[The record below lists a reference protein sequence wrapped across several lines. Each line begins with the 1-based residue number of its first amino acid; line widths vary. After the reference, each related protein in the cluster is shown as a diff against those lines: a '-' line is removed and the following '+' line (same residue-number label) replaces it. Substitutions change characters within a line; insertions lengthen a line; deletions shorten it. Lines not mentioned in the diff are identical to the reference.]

1 VERPVSVV
9 ARPVTV
15 YPGGSAES
23 VVYIDGHG
31 VRVLLSA
38 TSSDSCIQVLDV
50 APITGVIP
58 LQARVVVAASTT
70 ARPGVYSVDVTIT
83 DTRQGKAIASVRIPV
98 YVVDFPTLANIMSDI
113 NKLRE
118 L

>member
-23 VVYIDGHG
+23 VVYIDGRG

-38 TSSDSCIQVLDV
+38 I
-50 APITGVIP
+50 
-58 LQARVVVAASTT
+58 
-70 ARPGVYSVDVTIT
+70 
-83 DTRQGKAIASVRIPV
+83 
-98 YVVDFPTLANIMSDI
+98 F
-113 NKLRE
+113 LR
-118 L
+118 